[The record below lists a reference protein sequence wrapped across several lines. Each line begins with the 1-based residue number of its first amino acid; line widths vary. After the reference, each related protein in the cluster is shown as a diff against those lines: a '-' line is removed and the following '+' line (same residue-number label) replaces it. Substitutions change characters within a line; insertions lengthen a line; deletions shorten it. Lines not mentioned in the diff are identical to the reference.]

1 MKILYVIFGMAILVG
16 VSKVMSYFTD
26 SDFTT
31 TLTLFVACELL
42 YHEAN
47 DKRHKGKLIKTDEE
61 DGGES

>member
-1 MKILYVIFGMAILVG
+1 MKILYVIFGMAIMVG
-16 VSKVMSYFTD
+16 VAKVMAYFTD

-31 TLTLFVACELL
+31 TLTFVVAGELL

-61 DGGES
+61 DGGDL